1 MFLPSKLIHHA
12 KLAFARLGLFAESFM
27 KHLLVACLLGFLLAG
42 GARLSGQERDAAK
55 PPRWDARGVGPLPR
69 MGITSLDVSDD
80 GKEIVVGTIAAFGDP
95 NVIVLDDAGKIVRQY
110 KVGQQWIDNVA
121 FLPGS
126 KEVIAIC
133 TMPAGRSGDHVE
145 AFRLKDDQVLPEKI
159 QQEGPWF
166 FHYGDHSNHPTMKLA
181 RAKNATALLAG
192 NQVVIHRKN
201 KEPVSVRLPI
211 NDPDA
216 SVSLAVDE
224 SGWAVVGA
232 TTRESAPRDNLY
244 LIDPDKKKPVWTR
257 AANKE
262 VEKAPAPEKG
272 QYGTPT
278 LPDGTH
284 AELPQRDEKVWAPL
298 SVAIRSA
305 GAKKLIAVADYQGWQ
320 RWVRSSATM
329 KKENQGLRFMPT
341 KPTITVYDDSGKI
354 VQRFAV
360 EKFLAPFWC
369 ILRFSADGK
378 GLDVW

>member
-1 MFLPSKLIHHA
+1 MRRIL
-12 KLAFARLGLFAESFM
+12 M
-27 KHLLVACLLGFLLAG
+27 TCLLLCVGSVPLA
-42 GARLSGQERDAAK
+42 AQEAKATK
-55 PPRWDARGVGPLPR
+55 PPRWDARGLGPLPR

-95 NVIVLDDAGKIVRQY
+95 NVIVLDDAGKIARHY

-126 KEVIAIC
+126 KEVIALC
-133 TMPAGRSGDHVE
+133 TMPAGKAGDRVR
-145 AFRLKDDQVLPEKI
+145 AFRLKHDQVLPEKI
-159 QQEGPWF
+159 KQEGPWF

-181 RAKNATALLAG
+181 RTKNATALLAG

-201 KEPVSVRLPI
+201 KEPASVRLPI
-211 NDPDA
+211 NDPNA
-216 SVSLAVDE
+216 SLSLAVDE

-232 TTRESAPRDNLY
+232 TTRESVPGDNLY

-262 VEKAPAPEKG
+262 VEKAPALEKG

-278 LPDGTH
+278 LPDGTR
-284 AELPQRDEKVWAPL
+284 AELPQRDETVWAPL
-298 SVAIRSA
+298 SVAIHSD

-329 KKENQGLRFMPT
+329 KEENQGLRFMPT
-341 KPTITVYDDSGKI
+341 KPTITVYDDSGKT
-354 VQRFAV
+354 VQRFAT
-360 EKFLAPFWC
+360 ERFMAPFWC
-369 ILRFSADGK
+369 MTRFSVVGQHRCQPRFSL
-378 GLDVW
+378 GF